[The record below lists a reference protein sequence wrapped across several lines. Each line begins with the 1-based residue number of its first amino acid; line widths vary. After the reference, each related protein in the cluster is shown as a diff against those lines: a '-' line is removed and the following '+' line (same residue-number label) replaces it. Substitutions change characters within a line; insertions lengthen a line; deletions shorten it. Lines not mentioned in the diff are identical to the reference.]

1 VTPNKLVNIVED
13 EFPDTERTIFN
24 IIKEEESVQVS
35 YQNELVTEPMS
46 TSKKKK
52 KVFFPSKE
60 VSEAE
65 EETKPPEVF
74 SSVTVSNK
82 SPNLSKLGSQ
92 EISRKGSNRNLNL
105 MNSKLA

>member
-1 VTPNKLVNIVED
+1 
-13 EFPDTERTIFN
+13 
-24 IIKEEESVQVS
+24 
-35 YQNELVTEPMS
+35 MS
-46 TSKKKK
+46 TNKKKK

-92 EISRKGSNRNLNL
+92 DISRKESNRNLNL